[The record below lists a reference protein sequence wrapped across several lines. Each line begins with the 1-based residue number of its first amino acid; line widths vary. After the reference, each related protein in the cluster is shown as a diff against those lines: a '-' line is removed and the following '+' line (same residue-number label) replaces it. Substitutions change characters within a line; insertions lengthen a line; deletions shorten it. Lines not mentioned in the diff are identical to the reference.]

1 MNALET
7 ITPEE
12 ALIAR
17 DAAREA
23 TRIQSRL
30 RRARTVTL
38 HPEGEKDP
46 VALTI
51 PRAAFDLL
59 IQILGHMANGNT
71 VTLVPLHAELTTQQA
86 ADLLNVSRPFVV
98 SLLEEQKL
106 PYRKVGTHRRIRMAD
121 LVAYK
126 TREDEERHKV
136 LAELTAEA
144 QKLDLGYCGGPTR
157 LAA

>member
-7 ITPEE
+7 VTPEM
-12 ALIAR
+12 AQIAQ

-38 HPEGEKDP
+38 HLEGAKHSE
-46 VALTI
+46 ALTL
-51 PRAAFDLL
+51 PRTAFELL

-71 VTLVPLHAELTTQQA
+71 VTLLPLHAELTTQQA

-98 SLLEEQKL
+98 SLLEERKL

-121 LVAYK
+121 LIAYK
-126 TREDEERHKV
+126 SREDEERRRV

-144 QKLDLGYCGGPTR
+144 QKLDLGY
-157 LAA
+157 

>member
-1 MNALET
+1 MNALQT
-7 ITPEE
+7 VTPEV
-12 ALIAR
+12 AQIAQ

-30 RRARTVTL
+30 RRAQTVTL
-38 HPEGEKDP
+38 HPEGAKESE
-46 VALTI
+46 ALTL
-51 PRAAFDLL
+51 PRAAFELL

-71 VTLVPLHAELTTQQA
+71 VTLLPLHAELTTQQA

-98 SLLEEQKL
+98 SLLEERKL

-126 TREDEERHKV
+126 SREDEERRKV

-144 QKLDLGYCGGPTR
+144 QKLDLGY
-157 LAA
+157 

>member
-1 MNALET
+1 MDVLEA
-7 ITPEE
+7 ITPDV
-12 ALIAR
+12 AQLAQ

-23 TRIQSRL
+23 AAVQRGL

-38 HPEGEKDP
+38 RSGGPKDSHT
-46 VALTI
+46 LTL

-59 IQILGHMANGNT
+59 VQILGHMANGNS
-71 VTLVPLHAELTTQQA
+71 VTLMPLHAEITTQQA

-98 SLLEEQKL
+98 SLLEERKL
-106 PYRKVGTHRRIRMAD
+106 PCRKVGTHRRIRMAD

-126 TREDEERHKV
+126 KRDDEERRTI

-144 QKLDLGYCGGPTR
+144 QKLGLGY
-157 LAA
+157 

>member
-1 MNALET
+1 MSALET
-7 ITPEE
+7 ITPEV

-23 TRIQSRL
+23 TRIQTRL

-38 HPEGEKDP
+38 HPEGAKESA
-46 VALTI
+46 ALTI
-51 PRAAFDLL
+51 PRPAFDLL
-59 IQILGHMANGNT
+59 VQILGHMANGNT
-71 VTLVPLHAELTTQQA
+71 VTLLPLHAELTTQQA

-98 SLLEEQKL
+98 SLIEERRL

-126 TREDEERHKV
+126 NREDEERRKI

-144 QKLDLGYCGGPTR
+144 QKLDLGY
-157 LAA
+157 